1 MAELQYLDIILSG
14 YFSDERLLKK
24 YLIRKQ
30 KELKRKNFVSKKEF
44 IQRCQNIII
53 QFETDIEN
61 QYTKR
66 RNELYQTVNLLKSEN
81 KPFEKEL
88 ELTKNLS
95 KDNLYIQL
103 SSLSSDKWIFQF
115 QRQKHKVHEQ
125 LREDVNM
132 TYRDS

>member
-14 YFSDERLLKK
+14 YFSDESLLKK

-103 SSLSSDKWIFQF
+103 SSLTSDKWIFQF

>member
-14 YFSDERLLKK
+14 YFSDESLLKK

-44 IQRCQNIII
+44 IQRRQNIII

-66 RNELYQTVNLLKSEN
+66 RNELYQTVNLLKSKN

-103 SSLSSDKWIFQF
+103 SSLTSDKWIFQF

>member
-103 SSLSSDKWIFQF
+103 SSLTSDKWIFQF